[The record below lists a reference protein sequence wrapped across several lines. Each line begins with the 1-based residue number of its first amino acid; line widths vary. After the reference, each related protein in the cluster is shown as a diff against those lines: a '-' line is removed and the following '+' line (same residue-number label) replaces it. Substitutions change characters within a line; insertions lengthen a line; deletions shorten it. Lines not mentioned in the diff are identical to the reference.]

1 MHALNAVG
9 EQASLAQRWIWKAEF
24 ELHVTVLRIS
34 NPTQEKALL
43 LQLAGPSLQFP
54 LKFARARKTVTE
66 LWTVSQTISSTER
79 RLQWLD
85 RPF

>member
-9 EQASLAQRWIWKAEF
+9 EQALLAQRWIWKAEF

-34 NPTQEKALL
+34 NPTQERALL
-43 LQLAGPSLQFP
+43 LQLAGPSLQFL